1 MSHGP
6 SNPISQDP
14 LTSFFC
20 LFVSFCLVGFFFFC
34 PSELLCS
41 LQSPGEP
48 MLPKILK
55 DRGSI
60 PAQCISLKHNHL
72 PELRFSVD
80 MKAGNLF
87 AICNHPQLVLEHE

>member
-1 MSHGP
+1 
-6 SNPISQDP
+6 
-14 LTSFFC
+14 
-20 LFVSFCLVGFFFFC
+20 
-34 PSELLCS
+34 
-41 LQSPGEP
+41 

-80 MKAGNLF
+80 MKAGDLF